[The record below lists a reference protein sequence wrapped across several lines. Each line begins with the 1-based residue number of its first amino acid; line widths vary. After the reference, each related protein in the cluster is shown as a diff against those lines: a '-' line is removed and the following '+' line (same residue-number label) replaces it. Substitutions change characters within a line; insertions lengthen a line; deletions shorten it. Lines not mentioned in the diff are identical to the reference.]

1 METFLLVFA
10 LFGMAML
17 GLSIGVIFSGKEL
30 SGSCGGV
37 AVIDGAEPT
46 CGACGKKEADVC
58 PTDHELVRI
67 AQLGHPNPAHHR

>member
-1 METFLLVFA
+1 MEQFLLIFA
-10 LFGMAML
+10 LFALAMA
-17 GLSIGVIFSGKEL
+17 GLSLGVIFSGKEL

-37 AVIDGAEPT
+37 AEIEGAEAS
-46 CGACGKKEADVC
+46 CGACGKKAADVC